1 MTAVR
6 SRRAN
11 PTGDM
16 TIVDHLRELRLRI
29 AIILAV
35 IVVPSI
41 DPFSMC
47 AMAIPMVIL
56 YEAAILVATLHDRH
70 QERQT
75 ARRRSIEDTDDNHA
89 LSVEPATPL
98 GALS

>member
-16 TIVDHLRELRLRI
+16 TIVDHLRELRYRI
-29 AIILAV
+29 AIILAG
-35 IVVPSI
+35 IVVP
-41 DPFSMC
+41 
-47 AMAIPMVIL
+47 
-56 YEAAILVATLHDRH
+56 T
-70 QERQT
+70 
-75 ARRRSIEDTDDNHA
+75 RRRSIDDNHA
-89 LSVEPATPL
+89 LPVEPATPL